1 MSSTLEVS
9 LPVSAS
15 LLPTI
20 SFRSAVVLAI
30 VLAVTSIIPLFF
42 RKNIT
47 NKDGVP
53 IPPGPP
59 RRYAFLP
66 KYPERILH
74 KWAQQYGGLY
84 TVFMGNQ
91 LTAVISD
98 PVIARDLLTNHG
110 AIFSSR
116 RMYFLKNQTILRGR
130 AITGSPYNDTW
141 RHHRKLAATLLTPA
155 MVESYSHNLDY
166 EAHILVRSLWAA
178 GEMGKVPVDPTHA
191 SGRYSFN
198 NMFRLSFGTRTE
210 SAADPL
216 SERALALANEFM
228 ELTGPWSNAVDFI
241 KPLEYLPTQKRARAR
256 KLHDDIIDTYG
267 ALILRVQA
275 RMDAGED
282 VPDCMVKTVIETREA
297 ERLDWEDMCMLS
309 AVFTLGG
316 VHSMTGIIQWFLA
329 LLPSYPEIQARVHE
343 EMDRVVGREHY
354 PTAADEKDMPYMRA
368 VIKEVARLHSP
379 FWMATP
385 HFSTEDFVYKGMF
398 LPKDTLVVLNI
409 YSLHHSDERYP
420 DSFTFNPDRYLG
432 DDLSSFES
440 ANLPDATQRD
450 HWAFSAGRRICPGFH
465 VAERE
470 MWLAMSRLMWAFEVK
485 PVPGVPISL
494 DEYEGANGRTPM
506 PYKVQLVPRHDR
518 VREMLEEKDEVSVF
532 KI

>member
-1 MSSTLEVS
+1 MSTVEAF
-9 LPVSAS
+9 LPVSTS
-15 LLPTI
+15 VLPTI
-20 SFRSAVVLAI
+20 PLRTAVVLAI

-84 TVFMGNQ
+84 TVFMGSQ

-98 PVIARDLLTNHG
+98 PVIARDLLVNNG
-110 AIFSSR
+110 AITSSR
-116 RMYFLKNQTILRGR
+116 RNYFLKDEIILSQR
-130 AITGSPYNDTW
+130 AITGTPYNDKW
-141 RHHRKLAATLLTPA
+141 RQHRRLGMTLLSPA
-155 MVESYSHNLDY
+155 AVESYSHNLDY
-166 EAHILVRSLWAA
+166 EAHIMVRSLWAA
-178 GEMGKVPVDPTHA
+178 GKMGKVPVDVAHD
-191 SGRYSFN
+191 SGRYPFN

-210 SAADPL
+210 TNKDPL
-216 SERALALANEFM
+216 IERALTLANEFM
-228 ELTGPWSNAVDFI
+228 LLSGPWTNAVDFI
-241 KPLEYLPTQKRARAR
+241 KPLQWLPTQKRARAH
-256 KLHDDIIDTYG
+256 KLHDQIIETYG

-282 VPDCMVKTVIETREA
+282 VPDCLVKTLIETREA
-297 ERLDWEDMCMLS
+297 EGLDWEDLCMMS
-309 AVFTLGG
+309 AAFTLGG
-316 VHSMTGIIQWFLA
+316 VHSMSGIMQWFMA

-368 VIKEVARLHSP
+368 VIKEVARLHSS

-385 HFSTEDFVYKGMF
+385 HYSTADLVYKGMY
-398 LPKDTLVVLNI
+398 LPKGTSLILNI
-409 YSLHHSDERYP
+409 YSLHHDDKRYP

-432 DDLSSFES
+432 DDLGSYES
-440 ANLPDATQRD
+440 ANLADPRQRD
-450 HWAFSAGRRICPGFH
+450 HWAFGSGRRICPGIH
-465 VAERE
+465 VADRE
-470 MWLAMSRLMWAFEVK
+470 MWLAMSRLMWSFEINS
-485 PVPGVPISL
+485 VPGHPISL
-494 DEYEGANGRTPM
+494 EEYEGANGRTPM
-506 PYKVQLVPRHDR
+506 PFKVQLVPRHDR
-518 VREMLEEKDEVSVF
+518 VRMMLEEKDEVSVF